1 MNHAH
6 LFVVVVSVRV
16 QIGPHSY
23 MHTNTH
29 TFSLPPSSHPTP
41 PRTIFLSLSLE
52 KSQRKWTDMKPQQF
66 VSFLSDGSL
75 LSRLNS
81 SSTWYSVYCDTEIV
95 CLHLRHCI
103 RSCKPSLVSCVPLN
117 LETREKSF
125 RVAEQMAARCVI
137 LSWFKPTHLELAVSY
152 VVSVTLRPWSISLYW
167 HLLNMLVV

>member
-1 MNHAH
+1 MLNRKEVMNHAH

-95 CLHLRHCI
+95 CLHLRHCV

-117 LETREKSF
+117 LETREKKF
-125 RVAEQMAARCVI
+125 PYCRTNGCTMCHLI
-137 LSWFKPTHLELAVSY
+137 L
-152 VVSVTLRPWSISLYW
+152 I
-167 HLLNMLVV
+167 

>member
-1 MNHAH
+1 MLNRKEVMNHAH

-41 PRTIFLSLSLE
+41 PHTIFFSLE

-81 SSTWYSVYCDTEIV
+81 SSTWHSVYCDTEIV
-95 CLHLRHCI
+95 CLHLRHCV
-103 RSCKPSLVSCVPLN
+103 RSYKPSLVSCVPLN
-117 LETREKSF
+117 LETREKKF
-125 RVAEQMAARCVI
+125 PCCRTNGCTMCHLI
-137 LSWFKPTHLELAVSY
+137 L
-152 VVSVTLRPWSISLYW
+152 I
-167 HLLNMLVV
+167 